1 MIQASGW
8 PVRVRLPVARP
19 LPAHRLAGLAGNQY
33 KPAVM
38 QTTAA
43 FWLVSV
49 LAFSAALVCQDRK
62 PVHAFQPGDGWW
74 AYQPLV
80 RPSVPTVAAVSWLR
94 QPVDAFVLQ
103 RLEAAGL
110 QPNPPADRAALLRR
124 VTYDLTGL
132 PPTPAELVA
141 FLDDHS
147 PDAYE
152 RVVDRLLASPQ
163 YGVQWARHWLDL
175 VRYAETD
182 GYERDRTKPSIW
194 RYRDWV
200 VDALNA
206 DMPYAGFLRAQLA
219 GDELPEPT
227 VQDLVAT
234 GYYRL
239 GIWDDE
245 PTDPLQA
252 RYDDLDGIADT
263 TARAMLGVSMGCA
276 RCHDHKKDPLPQRD
290 YYSFL
295 AFFEN
300 LQPYDLQAHA
310 VPADGALARHAEAT
324 AAFAAR
330 QQAAVAR
337 IRAAAAAAR
346 PSAELQAAGA
356 APPADLVARYSG
368 DRLHATEFRDEV
380 GEHHGTVV
388 GQIAPI
394 DGQQHGAMRLD
405 GDDHALIP
413 RLVSESF
420 TVSLFV
426 RSDRRGA
433 GRNEDTRWFTGTG
446 LVDGEVPGI
455 VADWGIAWHSD
466 GRVVAGSGAPETFL
480 ASPPGY
486 HDGRWHH
493 VAFTRDQA
501 SGRIALY
508 VDAVLVGEANGS
520 KRPLVA
526 PPQLAIGRSLPGGRG
541 FRGDLDEITFWR
553 RALTAPEVAALALEL
568 PGGLAAAAL
577 ADDVELT
584 AAFAEL
590 AGLRR
595 PELATIEVLAVREQG
610 RKGPQGHVR
619 PRGNAHQQGAAVEP
633 GFPAM
638 VGGGEAVVTPAP
650 VGRAS
655 SGRRTALADWITDPA
670 NPLTWR
676 VIANRLWQH
685 HFGRGIVRSS
695 NDFGRLGDLP
705 THPEL
710 LDWLAAEV
718 LAQGG
723 SMKAM
728 HRLLVTSATYRMAS
742 DPAPDS
748 AARDPQNDWFWRVD
762 RRRLTAEQ
770 VRDSMLASSGEL
782 NLQLA
787 GPPVYPPLPAMV
799 LATASRPDEAW
810 GRSSPEQA
818 ARRSLYV
825 HQKRSLQEPLLA
837 VFDQADTDNSC
848 PVRFATV
855 QATQALTLMNGEFS
869 HRQAATMAAR
879 LQREHATLSEQ
890 IDAGLRLVTQRPA
903 RPADRQR
910 LLTLAHELQADHGK
924 SLAEALQRCCLV
936 MLNCNE
942 FLYLD

>member
-1 MIQASGW
+1 MRTA
-8 PVRVRLPVARP
+8 
-19 LPAHRLAGLAGNQY
+19 
-33 KPAVM
+33 
-38 QTTAA
+38 AA
-43 FWLVSV
+43 FWL
-49 LAFSAALVCQDRK
+49 LPAFAFSAALACQEK
-62 PVHAFQPGDGWW
+62 PSHSFQPNDGWW
-74 AYQPLV
+74 AYQPVL
-80 RPSVPTVAAVSWLR
+80 RPPVPTVADASWPR
-94 QPVDAFVLQ
+94 HPVDAFVLQ

-110 QPNPPADRAALLRR
+110 QPNPPADPATLLRR

-132 PPTPAELVA
+132 PPTPAELAA
-141 FLDDHS
+141 FLGDDA

-182 GYERDRTKPSIW
+182 GYERDRTKPAIW

-206 DMPYAGFLRAQLA
+206 DLPYADFLRMQLA
-219 GDELPEPT
+219 GDELPEPR

-234 GYYRL
+234 GFYRL

-295 AFFEN
+295 SFFEN

-310 VPADGALARHAEAT
+310 VPVDGAVARHAEAT

-330 QQAAVAR
+330 QQAVVAR
-337 IRAAAAAAR
+337 VRAAATAAAAAV
-346 PSAELQAAGA
+346 PAATVQGA
-356 APPADLVARYSG
+356 AATSSADLVARYSG
-368 DRLHATEFRDEV
+368 DHLHATEFRDEV
-380 GEHHGTVV
+380 GGHHGTIS

-394 DGQQHGAMRLD
+394 DGHQGGAMRLD

-413 RLVSESF
+413 RVVSESF

-433 GRNEDTRWFTGTG
+433 GRGEDTRWFTGTG

-466 GRVVAGSGAPETFL
+466 GRVVAGSGAPETFV

-486 HDGRWHH
+486 HDGQWHH
-493 VAFTRDQA
+493 VAFTRDQRT
-501 SGRIALY
+501 GRIALY

-553 RALTAPEVAALALEL
+553 RALTAPEVAALALDL
-568 PGGLAAAAL
+568 PGGFAVTARADDAGLAAAL
-577 ADDVELT
+577 
-584 AAFAEL
+584 AEL

-595 PELATIEVLAVREQG
+595 PELATIEVLSVREQG
-610 RKGPQGHVR
+610 RNGPQGYVR

-638 VGGGEAVVTPAP
+638 LGGGVAASTPAP
-650 VGRAS
+650 AGRPA
-655 SGRRTALADWITDPA
+655 SGRRTALAAWITDPA

-676 VIANRLWQH
+676 VVANRLWQH

-695 NDFGRLGDLP
+695 NEFGRLGDLP

-710 LDWLAAEV
+710 LDWLASEV

-723 SMKAM
+723 SLKAM

-742 DPAPDS
+742 APAPAS
-748 AARDPQNDWFWRVD
+748 ANLDPQNDLFWRVD

-782 NLQLA
+782 NLLLA

-869 HRQAATMAAR
+869 HARATAMAAR
-879 LQREHATLSEQ
+879 LQREATSLSEQ

-903 RPADRQR
+903 RLADRER
-910 LLTLAHELQADHGK
+910 LVALAQELQQGHGK
-924 SLAEALQRCCLV
+924 SAAEALQRCCLV